1 MATITLNSSGEQAEL
16 ICFGMGMVRS
26 FLLGLVLLTNVL
38 SWKSTLIPSMITIT
52 GCLFQPSCWM
62 FNLISFKR
70 TFRQSLEN
78 RGRLRP
84 LSMTSLRG
92 APSGVISLEII
103 SGSIILTG
111 LQHVKSKYLRFR
123 PLIGLMCYHAINLI
137 YIVVLK
143 VFKDCSSFIWKIP
156 AACFEFGFYSFLI
169 I

>member
-26 FLLGLVLLTNVL
+26 FLLGLILLTKVL
-38 SWKSTLIPSMITIT
+38 SWKSTLTPSMIIIT
-52 GCLFQPSCWM
+52 GCLFQPCWM

-92 APSGVISLEII
+92 APSGVISLNE
-103 SGSIILTG
+103 
-111 LQHVKSKYLRFR
+111 KKY
-123 PLIGLMCYHAINLI
+123 
-137 YIVVLK
+137 VLW
-143 VFKDCSSFIWKIP
+143 VLCNHNIPDVSTSFEP
-156 AACFEFGFYSFLI
+156 
-169 I
+169 